1 MANSGI
7 NHVVTSVPV
16 PRSQY
21 ESEEHHALVSGTS
34 FPASPVEKQLFYRT
48 DLHQLY
54 IYNGTSWV
62 DCTSQGVTVHN
73 NLTNRDAADCHPLA
87 SITDLVDHSARHE
100 LAGADVISLAG
111 LSGEPAE
118 LTTHKGLTTGVH
130 SFNKT
135 CRLWNNAAQSI
146 SNAAWNI
153 ITFNTEKWDT
163 DGMHSTVSN
172 TDRITCVT
180 AGVYLAIAVIYF
192 DISSVGNRQ
201 LIISRGGV
209 VSEIN
214 TYEGNPPADGGCLCF
229 GFCLISF
236 AAGEWLR
243 LYAYQNSGGAL
254 NSLSTDPVYPQ
265 FGATRIA

>member
-48 DLHQLY
+48 DEHKLY

-73 NLTNRDAADCHPLA
+73 NLTGRDAADCHPLA
-87 SITDLVDHSARHE
+87 AITDLADHSARHE

-118 LTTHKGLTTGVH
+118 LTTHKDLTTNVHGVGALGFKVT
-130 SFNKT
+130 SKVKLET
-135 CRLWNNAAQSI
+135 RDMTAASGDVSYTGYGFQPTALVIFAGRSSGSVMEMSWGASDSAKAMGEVNLRYPAVDGSTSYCILVQS
-146 SNAAWNI
+146 AA
-153 ITFNTEKWDT
+153 
-163 DGMHSTVSN
+163 G
-172 TDRITCVT
+172 
-180 AGVYLAIAVIYF
+180 
-192 DISSVGNRQ
+192 
-201 LIISRGGV
+201 
-209 VSEIN
+209 SEYQFA
-214 TYEGNPPADGGCLCF
+214 TLKSYDADGFTLTWTKG
-229 GFCLISF
+229 GSPS
-236 AAGEWLR
+236 AGTLKFVV
-243 LYAYQNSGGAL
+243 LAL
-254 NSLSTDPVYPQ
+254 K
-265 FGATRIA
+265 